1 MILVTAATAPVGR
14 EIVTQLSA
22 AGRPVRALT
31 RDPENTGLPAGTDIV
46 AGDLAD
52 PETLATALRGVSAV
66 FLLAVVPGFA
76 PAFLAAAREAGVR
89 RVVFQ
94 SSGSVDDTAAEQPH
108 AVAAFHHDIEQQLRD
123 SGLEWTILRLE
134 LSAANALQW
143 AFDVPGQVKAGDV
156 VRGPHARAAGA
167 PIHPADFAAI
177 AVEALTDDAH
187 AGRTY
192 PVTGPQSL
200 THAEQVAL
208 LGEALGRPLRY
219 EELSV
224 EEARQAMGPHAP
236 ADVLLDDWARHLDR
250 PAPVT
255 DTIEKITGRPGRTY
269 AQWAADYRGDFLGD
283 ERS

>member
-1 MILVTAATAPVGR
+1 
-14 EIVTQLSA
+14 
-22 AGRPVRALT
+22 
-31 RDPENTGLPAGTDIV
+31 
-46 AGDLAD
+46 
-52 PETLATALRGVSAV
+52 
-66 FLLAVVPGFA
+66 
-76 PAFLAAAREAGVR
+76 
-89 RVVFQ
+89 
-94 SSGSVDDTAAEQPH
+94 VDDTASVQPH
-108 AVAAFHHDIEQQLRD
+108 AVAAFHHDIEQQIRD

-134 LSAANALQW
+134 LSAANSIQW

-156 VRGPHARAAGA
+156 VRGPYAQAAGA

-200 THAEQVAL
+200 THAEQIAL

-219 EELSV
+219 EELPV
-224 EEARQAMGPHAP
+224 EESRRAMGPHAP
-236 ADVLLDDWARHLDR
+236 ADVLLDDWANHTDR

-269 AQWAADYRGDFLGD
+269 AQWAADYRSDFL
-283 ERS
+283 